1 MSLQAKMSFMF
12 KNSWFFATP
21 NPFKLCVII
30 LTFLSNIEKRH
41 ISLVNK
47 ANILKER
54 VFKLTNLLLDANENV
69 NEVRRYLN
77 DWWYNRL
84 KTIDWI
90 LLNDIDEVLMHP
102 NVEINIINMWN
113 GPYVN
118 EFFLNS
124 SFVYSSLFNQAS
136 SRACKLKNKKS
147 IAYKE
152 SNMLINHLW
161 NCEMINFSEL
171 KWANFFMFVQWK

>member
-1 MSLQAKMSFMF
+1 MSLQAKISFMF
-12 KNSWFFATP
+12 KNSWLFATP

-47 ANILKER
+47 VKILKER

-77 DWWYNRL
+77 DRWYNRL

-102 NVEINIINMWN
+102 NVEINIINMWS

-124 SFVYSSLFNQAS
+124 SLIYSSLFNQAS
-136 SRACKLKNKKS
+136 SRTFKLKNKKS
-147 IAYKE
+147 MAYKE

-161 NCEMINFSEL
+161 NFEMINTSGL